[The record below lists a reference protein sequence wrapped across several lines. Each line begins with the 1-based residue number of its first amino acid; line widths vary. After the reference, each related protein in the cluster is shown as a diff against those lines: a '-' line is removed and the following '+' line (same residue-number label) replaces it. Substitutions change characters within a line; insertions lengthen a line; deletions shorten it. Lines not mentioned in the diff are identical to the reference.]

1 MRTYRKHGKTLPY
14 AQVLWFL
21 CQRSGL
27 SQATHQKAAAH
38 LRFAG
43 QKGNV
48 RCAHSSAC
56 GYAVLSVERLTC
68 GSPDRKATFAYAHSN
83 SLRSLLSVLPC
94 ESPDGSSGKKATFA
108 ALTPSPAATLSCS
121 PSESPV
127 ALRENRHGLRFCGSR
142 MGLSVVRKPTGV
154 DPLVGSV
161 AEWESIVKPQKRYV
175 HNG

>member
-1 MRTYRKHGKTLPY
+1 MRQQGAKRVGGPKVRYPSELESCG
-14 AQVLWFL
+14 
-21 CQRSGL
+21 RSHARVPQL
-27 SQATHQKAAAH
+27 QLARNSP
-38 LRFAG
+38 LR
-43 QKGNV
+43 
-48 RCAHSSAC
+48 
-56 GYAVLSVERLTC
+56 SVERLTC
-68 GSPDRKATFAYAHSN
+68 GSPDRKATFADAHSN

-108 ALTPSPAATLSCS
+108 ALTPPPAATLSCS

>member
-1 MRTYRKHGKTLPY
+1 MELTALFCHANR
-14 AQVLWFL
+14 
-21 CQRSGL
+21 
-27 SQATHQKAAAH
+27 
-38 LRFAG
+38 LRLFG
-43 QKGNV
+43 QKGDV
-48 RCAHSSAC
+48 RWCSLQLTSFVAWRAADFPRLQPAWNSP
-56 GYAVLSVERLTC
+56 LRSVERLTC

-108 ALTPSPAATLSCS
+108 ALTPTHFVRCCPFCHANRLT
-121 PSESPV
+121 